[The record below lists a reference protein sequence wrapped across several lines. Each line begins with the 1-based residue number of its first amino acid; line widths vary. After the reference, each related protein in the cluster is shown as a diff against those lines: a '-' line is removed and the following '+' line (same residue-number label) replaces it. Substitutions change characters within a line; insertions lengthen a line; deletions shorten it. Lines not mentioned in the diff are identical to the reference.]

1 MNLLGGTRQC
11 RKRFSILL
19 CALSKLLIYPIVSCR
34 LILPPKVPSHP
45 RLILQPHQ
53 DITRIRQNIEKYPL
67 AAELY
72 QGLVQHADLLILHA
86 KESVTDV
93 RNLRDVSYTLG
104 LMWQLTR
111 NTSYARAATDVLV
124 AASRVTDFCGA

>member
-1 MNLLGGTRQC
+1 MKPFGGSRQHV
-11 RKRFSILL
+11 RFSIL
-19 CALSKLLIYPIVSCR
+19 CTLSALLIFPPVSCR
-34 LILPPKVPSHP
+34 LVLPPKVPSHP
-45 RLILQPHQ
+45 RLILQPRQ
-53 DITRIRQNIEKYPL
+53 DLTRIHQNIETYPL

-72 QGLVQHADLLILHA
+72 QGLVQHAELLILHA

-124 AASRVTDFCGA
+124 SASRINDFCST